1 MNTAVESLK
10 STTFAEHRFTR
21 KQLSDIQQTVNT
33 FTDLSYRELGNTVC
47 EHLNWYTPGGALRIQ
62 TCLNALE
69 EMQAAGLFTLPPKAQ
84 QAKSIQKK
92 MPWTEQTCQQP
103 EINGSLEQFT
113 SITLQKVTQKEDI
126 ALWNEFI
133 DRQNAP
139 AKRNGIHLPKKHLTS
154 ISL

>member
-21 KQLSDIQQTVNT
+21 KQLSGIQQTVNT

-47 EHLNWYTPGGALRIQ
+47 EHLNWHTPGGTLKIQ

-133 DRQNAP
+133 DRYHYLGYRKP
-139 AKRNGIHLPKKHLTS
+139 IGTH
-154 ISL
+154 